1 MNERCQKWETETSH
15 ENVALDPNEES
26 TDALEVKKENKG
38 NKNALKPKPVMCSK
52 KQRET
57 SEGEQ

>member
-26 TDALEVKKENKG
+26 TDALEVKKENNG
-38 NKNALKPKPVMCSK
+38 
-52 KQRET
+52 RR
-57 SEGEQ
+57 